1 VHITPVSSYPVA
13 QEHSEEPTPLDVI
26 SGHDSQVEL
35 PFVGLNVPA
44 VQAEEYKSINGS
56 THIVSYQC
64 KALHFVPYNQLNIHK
79 LLQGSHHH

>member
-26 SGHDSQVEL
+26 SGHDSQVEF

-44 VQAEEYKSINGS
+44 VQAEGYIYMELHFMN
-56 THIVSYQC
+56 TYQC
-64 KALHFVPYNQLNIHK
+64 KALHFVLHNQLHIHK
-79 LLQGSHHH
+79 LLQGSHRH